1 MPKYISH
8 ERRVSTNVHIGVK
21 IHSEQVPLLLK
32 TSLAF
37 PPLKK
42 HYSKRKMSFF
52 FSHPSMG
59 KVMNMTSNCLEDA
72 IYTDREA
79 NIAI

>member
-21 IHSEQVPLLLK
+21 IHSE
-32 TSLAF
+32 
-37 PPLKK
+37 
-42 HYSKRKMSFF
+42 RKMSFF